1 MSPLEIKFSF
11 AKDLVLSAGSY
22 IRRHLYD
29 DIAISE
35 KSSPTDLVTTMD
47 KMVQDQLVSAIRKH
61 YPADG
66 ILAEEDGLR
75 TSVQIGN
82 TWIIDPIDGTAN
94 FVAQKQDFAV
104 MIAYFEDGIGR
115 FGLIYDVVRDQLY
128 HGGGTFPAMVNDQLL
143 VPFDE
148 SQTLQHALIAS
159 NAGMYRHNYMGIADI
174 VDHSL
179 SLRVYGSAGISFS
192 DILAGRLWAYF
203 SSLYPWDY
211 AAASVLGEPLGYQVL
226 TMTGEKPNFTD
237 REQIM
242 MVPKSRL
249 AELQSYMKKEM

>member
-11 AKDLVLSAGSY
+11 AKDLILTVGAY
-22 IRRHLYD
+22 IREHLYD
-29 DIAISE
+29 DITVSE

-47 KMVQDQLVSAIRKH
+47 KSVQNQLVSAIRKY

-94 FVAQKQDFAV
+94 FVVQKQDFAV
-104 MIAYFEDGIGR
+104 MIAYFEEGIGR
-115 FGLIYDVVRDQLY
+115 FGLIYDVMKERLY
-128 HGGGTFPAMVNDQLL
+128 HGGGEFPVMVNDRLL
-143 VPFDE
+143 PPFDE
-148 SQTLQHALIAS
+148 RQNLQHALIAS
-159 NAGMYRHNYMGIADI
+159 NAGMYRHNYMGVADI

-192 DILAGRLWAYF
+192 DILEGRLWAYF

-211 AAASVLGEPLGYQVL
+211 AAASILGESLGYQVL

-242 MVPKSRL
+242 MIPKSRL
-249 AELQSYMKKEM
+249 AELQSYMKKEI